1 MGKFRI
7 VTTNW
12 RRWIEYAKDKQT
24 AYKQA
29 ETKLIGNDEK
39 ILYNVAIDTEA
50 ILSGE

>member
-12 RRWIEYAKDKQT
+12 RRWMEYAKDKQT

-29 ETKLIGNDEK
+29 EGKLIGEEK
-39 ILYNVAIDTEA
+39 ILYNIAIDAEA